1 MLNLSLVIQKNT
13 NRKRIRQKYDDFVK
27 NTLAEFV
34 SKTLL
39 NIETKI
45 FVLIMLIL

>member
-13 NRKRIRQKYDDFVK
+13 NRKRIRQKYDNFIED
-27 NTLAEFV
+27 TQAEID